1 MNTVQSGGDGKLE
14 KDPAN
19 LGGIDLWEVDF
30 YIEQGLQ
37 QCLLFVF
44 FK

>member
-19 LGGIDLWEVDF
+19 LGGIDLWEVHF
-30 YIEQGLQ
+30 
-37 QCLLFVF
+37 
-44 FK
+44 